1 MFVLSII
8 IAILMLIIS
17 IISFIIKNE
26 KLLFTSLVIEL
37 ILTAFYY
44 ALLFYKIHH

>member
-8 IAILMLIIS
+8 LAILMITVS
-17 IISFIIKNE
+17 IISFIIENE

-44 ALLFYKIHH
+44 ALLFYKIYH